1 MSLKLSIKIR
11 AAWKQF
17 SKYWTRIIQV
27 NSVLILIYFCGYL
40 NKFLIKY
47 LITGFITL
55 EEFSEACQ
63 LIGKYMPNPMTQDQ
77 LVDICRLM
85 DINKDGLVDLN
96 EFLESFRLAERSLQ
110 YEDNELTEI
119 QATWQELDRRPSR
132 TAVDKDETGVQI
144 EVLKLED
151 DDKNKTVNRNK
162 NGQAHL
168 MGESV
173 LSSRDM
179 EDIELI
185 DCEASAPRRPGLLE
199 SDI

>member
-1 MSLKLSIKIR
+1 MLIE
-11 AAWKQF
+11 
-17 SKYWTRIIQV
+17 
-27 NSVLILIYFCGYL
+27 ILIS
-40 NKFLIKY
+40 
-47 LITGFITL
+47 GFITL

-63 LIGKYMPNPMTQDQ
+63 LIGKYMPNPMTQEQ

-110 YEDNELTEI
+110 YEENEIAEI

-151 DDKNKTVNRNK
+151 DDKSKTSKSNT

-173 LSSRDM
+173 GAANHLD
-179 EDIELI
+179 DIELI
-185 DCEASAPRRPGLLE
+185 DCEETGSAAARRSRPGLLE

>member
-1 MSLKLSIKIR
+1 
-11 AAWKQF
+11 
-17 SKYWTRIIQV
+17 
-27 NSVLILIYFCGYL
+27 
-40 NKFLIKY
+40 
-47 LITGFITL
+47 
-55 EEFSEACQ
+55 
-63 LIGKYMPNPMTQDQ
+63 MTQEQ

-110 YEDNELTEI
+110 YEDNEITEI

-144 EVLKLED
+144 EILKLED
-151 DDKNKTVNRNK
+151 DDNSKTVRSNK

-173 LSSRDM
+173 GVAQHMD
-179 EDIELI
+179 DIELI
-185 DCEASAPRRPGLLE
+185 DCEEPRRNRPGLLE

>member
-1 MSLKLSIKIR
+1 METLYKNKSSLEAIFKILD
-11 AAWKQF
+11 KD
-17 SKYWTRIIQV
+17 
-27 NSVLILIYFCGYL
+27 NSGKSWFNLIYFCC
-40 NKFLIKY
+40 KFSVKSIKIVY
-47 LITGFITL
+47 ITGFITL

-63 LIGKYMPNPMTQDQ
+63 LIGKYMPNPMTQEQ

-110 YEDNELTEI
+110 YEENELAEI
-119 QATWQELDRRPSR
+119 QGTWQELDRRPSR
-132 TAVDKDETGVQI
+132 TAVDKDEIGVQI
-144 EVLKLED
+144 EILKLED
-151 DDKNKTVNRNK
+151 DDKNKAVKSNK

-168 MGESV
+168 MGERV
-173 LSSRDM
+173 PLTQDM

-185 DCEASAPRRPGLLE
+185 DCEEVPRRPGLLE